1 MSIHDNRNEY
11 DDREDKL
18 PKWAKDKLGH
28 LRAKVEVLTEKAA
41 EANPVTDETLIVTDR
56 YSQFPTPIKSGRRDE
71 VTFFPRKYE
80 GPDYFDVRLDGDE
93 LYIQTSGQ
101 LLIRQGASNT
111 ARLSFLGGTMA
122 QQFEQNKEAIAKG
135 WSMDEVRQDKHLGH
149 IPHRNTL
156 GRTQAEI
163 EQGAPVNGYPRAE
176 RAANVAQVEA
186 NVKRSMGGL
195 R

>member
-1 MSIHDNRNEY
+1 MSIYDERAKY

-18 PKWAKDKLGH
+18 PKWAKDKLSH
-28 LRAKVEVLTEKAA
+28 LRAKVEMLTEKAA
-41 EANPVTDETLIVTDR
+41 EANPVTDDTHIVTDR
-56 YSQFPTPIKSGRRDE
+56 YSEFPVPIKGGRRDE
-71 VTFFPRKYE
+71 VTFFPRKYD

-101 LLIRQGASNT
+101 LLLQQGASNT
-111 ARLSFLGGTMA
+111 ARLSFLGGTTA
-122 QQFEQNKEAIAKG
+122 EQFEQRKEAIAKG
-135 WSMDEVRQDKHLGH
+135 WSVDEIRQDKHLGH

-163 EQGAPVNGYPRAE
+163 ERG
-176 RAANVAQVEA
+176 ANVAQVEA
-186 NVKRSMGGL
+186 NVKRSMGGT